1 MRDKNI
7 LYIGLAGFSG
17 AILRVELGE
26 FIFTSFGNSS
36 FPYPTL
42 LINIIGS
49 FFLAY
54 FFEFIKSKPHFPNSL
69 KMAISTGFL
78 GSFTTFSTF
87 SVETLHLLQ
96 SGFYFLAISYI
107 LVSLSFGFLFSWFGI
122 QMGKLHLK
130 LKIQG

>member
-7 LYIGLAGFSG
+7 LYVGLAGFSG
-17 AILRVELGE
+17 AILRVELGGL
-26 FIFTSFGNSS
+26 IFTAFGNSS

-54 FFEFIKSKPHFPNSL
+54 FFEFIKSKPQFPNSL
-69 KMAISTGFL
+69 KTAISTGFL

-87 SVETLHLLQ
+87 SVETFHLLQ
-96 SGFYFLAISYI
+96 TGFYFLAISYI
-107 LVSLSFGFLFSWFGI
+107 LLSFSFGFLFSWLGLRT
-122 QMGKLHLK
+122 GRLHSK
-130 LKIQG
+130 LKVRV